1 MREALVRYR
10 MEQAHERLRA
20 AEALLKQALYT
31 DSVTRSYYAMFTASR
46 ALLATKGL
54 DSSKHSGVISLFN
67 QHFVKTG
74 VVEKDMGGLIAD
86 AKELREKGDYE
97 LYRVSEEVAK
107 EQLDKAGQFV
117 KAIEKVLAKED

>member
-86 AKELREKGDYE
+86 AKELREKGDY
-97 LYRVSEEVAK
+97 
-107 EQLDKAGQFV
+107 
-117 KAIEKVLAKED
+117 